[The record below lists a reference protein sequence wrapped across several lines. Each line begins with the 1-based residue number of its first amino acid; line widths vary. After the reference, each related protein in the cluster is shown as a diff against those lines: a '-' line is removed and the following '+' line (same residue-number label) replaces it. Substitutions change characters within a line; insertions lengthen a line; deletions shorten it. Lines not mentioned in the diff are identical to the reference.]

1 VRCGIDMRLKHGVLS
16 LLTFCLPLCA
26 AAQSTSATAFGVITD
41 EQRAILSGA
50 VITLEN
56 LDTGDTRAGTSDARG
71 EFRIIGLVPGRYEVR
86 AALAPFV
93 EYRQSDVVL
102 RLSEETSFTLMLRL
116 AALREQVTV
125 RADTP
130 IGGLPATTLGR
141 GFTAVEIEGL
151 PVAARDFASLAT
163 LVPGIGSMAESV
175 RTTATGLTSAGQT
188 GRNNTFLI
196 DGLTIDDRRQSNLR
210 GSLSL
215 DAIKEFMVLS
225 NSYNAEYGQASGAIV
240 SVLTRSGTNQYAGR
254 AFYYHRD
261 DAWDATPGAARLV
274 SPHEAKSSLQQQ
286 ILGGVIGGPL
296 ARDHAFFFGST
307 EQTNR
312 DTEQFVTSAVLQA
325 FRPGADARLPVES
338 RSTLAFV
345 RGDVNLA
352 GASLLTVRY
361 RLDRN
366 RATNQTADSQPAG
379 LISPERH
386 ADVTRVNQDAAV
398 LNNHVFGARGLN
410 ELKFQGGRRANES
423 DVTDYCL
430 GCLAENRPGILLGKS
445 PTSPNAVSE
454 HRWQVVDALTWL
466 PPRAAG
472 EHMLKLGIDASLVRE
487 AGIDPAGFDGIFTF
501 ATNAP
506 FNPSNAATYPTRYLR
521 NEGNP
526 ETDFRSGVYAVF
538 AQDSWRATPRVTV
551 NAGLRWDYADA
562 PGISHDVDN
571 VAPRIGVAFTPSSD
585 ARTTLRGSYG
595 VFYDEMLFI
604 ISSNALRA
612 DSVTQTLFANPG
624 YPDPF
629 GVNPRR
635 SGSINVAIPST
646 TRLAA
651 DMQTPSTEQA
661 TVGVRQMWARL
672 AITADVVW
680 ARGRHLLRSFDLNYP
695 DLDNLSRPRPDP
707 TLQRVLVRDAKGHS
721 WYRGLQVGL
730 QKHYSARHSYSVSYT
745 LSRSERDTEDFDF
758 LAQDQRNYAAER
770 GPSATDARHRLAA
783 SSNVELPMG
792 LRFTLLLTAR
802 SALPYNITTGAD
814 DNGDLA
820 FTDRPLNVSRN
831 SARSE
836 PAWQLDGRLS
846 RIFRIGRQRIELL
859 ADVFNTTNHPNWTAF
874 DGVITNFTFGQPTSS
889 TDARQVQFGVRVD
902 F

>member
-1 VRCGIDMRLKHGVLS
+1 VV
-16 LLTFCLPLCA
+16 
-26 AAQSTSATAFGVITD
+26 TD
-41 EQRAILSGA
+41 EQRAILSG
-50 VITLEN
+50 VSITLEN
-56 LDTGDTRAGTSDARG
+56 LDTGDIRAGTSDARG
-71 EFRIIGLVPGRYEVR
+71 AFRIIGVAPGRYEVR
-86 AALAPFV
+86 AVLPPFV

-102 RLSEETSFTLMLRL
+102 GLSEEASFTLTLRL

-130 IGGLPATTLGR
+130 IGGLPVTTLGR
-141 GFTAVEIEGL
+141 GFTTAEIEGL

-163 LVPGIGSMAESV
+163 LSPGIGSMAESV

-196 DGLTIDDRRQSNLR
+196 DGLTIDDRRQSNVR

-240 SVLTRSGTNQYAGR
+240 SILTRSGTNQYAGR

-261 DAWDATPGAARLV
+261 DAWDATSGAASLV
-274 SPHEAKSSLQQQ
+274 SPRETKSSLQQQ

-325 FRPGADARLPVES
+325 FRPAADARLPVES

-366 RATNQTADSQPAG
+366 GATNQTADSQPAG
-379 LISPERH
+379 LISPERR

-398 LNNHVFGARGLN
+398 LHNHVFGARGLN
-410 ELKFQGGRRANES
+410 EFKFQGGRRANES

-430 GCLAENRPGILLGKS
+430 GCVAENRPGILLGKS

-466 PPRAAG
+466 PPRGAG
-472 EHMLKLGIDASLVRE
+472 DHMLKLGIDASLVRE

-501 ATNAP
+501 ATNSP
-506 FNPSNAATYPTRYLR
+506 FNPANAATYPTRYLR

-526 ETDFRSGVYAVF
+526 QTDFRSGVYAVF

-562 PGISHDVDN
+562 PGISHDRDN
-571 VAPRIGVAFTPSSD
+571 VAPRIGVAFTPSND

-612 DSVTQTLFANPG
+612 DGVTQTLFANPG

-629 GVNPRR
+629 GINPRR
-635 SGSINVAIPST
+635 TGSINVAIPST

-661 TVGVRQMWARL
+661 TVGVRQLWARL

-695 DLDNLSRPRPDP
+695 DLDNPSRPRPDP
-707 TLQRVLVRDAKGHS
+707 TLQRVLVREAKGHS

-730 QKHYSARHSYSVSYT
+730 QKRYSARHSYSVSYT
-745 LSRSERDTEDFDF
+745 LSRSERDTEDWEF

-770 GPSATDARHRLAA
+770 GPSASDARHRLAA

-792 LRFTLLLTAR
+792 LHFTLLLTTR
-802 SALPYNITTGAD
+802 SPLPYNITTGAD

-820 FTDRPLNVSRN
+820 VTDRPLNVSRN
-831 SARSE
+831 SARGE

-846 RIFRIGRQRIELL
+846 RIFKIGRQRIELL
-859 ADVFNTTNHPNWTAF
+859 ADVFNTTNQPNWTAF
-874 DGVITNFTFGQPTSS
+874 DGVITNVTFGKPTSS
-889 TDARQVQFGVRVD
+889 TDARQVQVGVRVD